1 MSNHVSRFTAALSC
15 VAVIALTAST
25 ASATPATHALALK
38 SAAPSD
44 IETVRWGWGWGLGGF
59 AAGAIIGGALAAPYY
74 YGRPYYPYPYYPA
87 YAPYPAY
94 PAPYPAYPAPYPPRA
109 YYQAPAGGGDI
120 GYCQQKYRS
129 YDPRS
134 GTYLGSDGGRHPC
147 P

>member
-1 MSNHVSRFTAALSC
+1 MSNHVKRLAVALSC
-15 VAVIALTAST
+15 AAAIALTANT

-38 SAAPSD
+38 NAAPSD

-74 YGRPYYPYPYYPA
+74 YGRPYYPYGYYPA

-94 PAPYPAYPAPYPPRA
+94 PAPYPAPYPPQV
-109 YYQAPAGGGDI
+109 YYQAPVGGGDV

-134 GTYLGSDGGRHPC
+134 GTYLGLDGLRHPC